1 LAKKARSKSK
11 PAARKKTAKS
21 AARKTAAKPRPK
33 GRAKKPATK
42 PAIKAAVPRVKRP
55 PRTASGGP
63 PTVGLN
69 IGDDPYLRAGNYT
82 FSPSGWRISSSACD
96 QLTGFASGDATLMF
110 TAKYKR
116 EPDPDDQA

>member
-11 PAARKKTAKS
+11 PAAKKKTAKS

-33 GRAKKPATK
+33 GRAKKPAK
-42 PAIKAAVPRVKRP
+42 KAAVPRVKRP

-69 IGDDPYLRAGNYT
+69 IGDDPYLKAGNYT

-96 QLTGFASGDATLMF
+96 QLTGFGSGDATLMF